1 MAVRLQYFIE
11 THQLGSNRR
20 KANPAMISRYEGHLP
35 EVAAKYNDLFPQPEL
50 RSASDQADITKSGRY
65 GGCTVEP
72 QGD

>member
-1 MAVRLQYFIE
+1 
-11 THQLGSNRR
+11 
-20 KANPAMISRYEGHLP
+20 MISRYEGHLP